1 MTQIVRKFI
10 LLSIVLVIILSIFM
24 YLLNQKKENFSI
36 RDINGRRG
44 KYMRKCIGSS
54 NNGLNS
60 KQQKCINEA
69 FQNQYL
75 INKVANNLDITN
87 IPIENTISH
96 IINQIP
102 KWSKD
107 NSDIEDIMDDPPI
120 RIQFKKINLDT
131 FHLKFKDP
139 LNLSKYEKDFKKV
152 LENDI
157 HKLSIMFIN
166 MNKEEKKNFKKLL
179 LTNAFIALKLY
190 INEEK
195 LFILPRH
202 DFLQDNITMRP
213 DDNDQLLIHINSNT
227 KKSKKDN
234 YKLHNISIERINN
247 EVDLKFS
254 DISMD
259 IGLFN
264 LGNKNEF
271 IKFKNIKVT
280 NNKY

>member
-10 LLSIVLVIILSIFM
+10 LLSIVLVIFLSIFL
-24 YLLNQKKENFSI
+24 YFINQKKENFSI

-60 KQQKCINEA
+60 KRQKCINEA
-69 FQNQYL
+69 FQN
-75 INKVANNLDITN
+75 KDITTQVAENVDVSN
-87 IPIENTISH
+87 ISVDNVMSH

-102 KWSKD
+102 NWSKD
-107 NSDIEDIMDDPPI
+107 NSNIEDILDDPPI
-120 RIQFKKINLDT
+120 EIQYKKINLDT
-131 FHLKFKDP
+131 FHLKFKNP

-157 HKLSIMFIN
+157 SKLSMMYNN
-166 MNKEEKKNFKKLL
+166 MNKQEKKNFKKLL
-179 LTNAFIALKLY
+179 LKNGFIALKLHV
-190 INEEK
+190 NEEQT
-195 LFILPRH
+195 FILPRQ
-202 DFLQDNITMRP
+202 DFLKKNITLRP
-213 DDNDQLLIHINSNT
+213 DDNDQLLIHINTNT
-227 KKSKKDN
+227 EKSKKGN
-234 YKLHNISIERINN
+234 YKLHNISIERIND

-264 LGNKNEF
+264 LGDKSEF
-271 IKFKNIKVT
+271 IKFKNVKVI
-280 NNKY
+280 NK

>member
-10 LLSIVLVIILSIFM
+10 LLSIILVIVLSTFLYFI
-24 YLLNQKKENFSI
+24 NQKKENFSI

-60 KQQKCINEA
+60 KRQDCINEA
-69 FQNQYL
+69 FQN
-75 INKVANNLDITN
+75 KDITTQVAEN
-87 IPIENTISH
+87 IDVTNISVDNIMSH

-102 KWSKD
+102 NWSKD
-107 NSDIEDIMDDPPI
+107 NSNIENILDDPPI
-120 RIQFKKINLDT
+120 EIQYKKINLDT
-131 FHLKFKDP
+131 FHLKFKNP
-139 LNLSKYEKDFKKV
+139 LNLSKYEKEFKKV

-157 HKLSIMFIN
+157 SKLSMMYNN
-166 MNKEEKKNFKKLL
+166 MNKEEKINFKKLL
-179 LTNAFIALKLY
+179 LKNSFIALKLHV
-190 INEEK
+190 NEEQT
-195 LFILPRH
+195 FILPRQ
-202 DFLQDNITMRP
+202 DFLKKNITLRP
-213 DDNDQLLIHINSNT
+213 DDNDQLLIYINTNT
-227 KKSKKDN
+227 EKSKKGN

-264 LGNKNEF
+264 LGDKSEF
-271 IKFKNIKVT
+271 IKFKNIKVI
-280 NNKY
+280 NK

>member
-10 LLSIVLVIILSIFM
+10 LLSIILVIVLSTFLYFI
-24 YLLNQKKENFSI
+24 NQKKENFSI

-60 KQQKCINEA
+60 KRQDCINEA
-69 FQNQYL
+69 FQN
-75 INKVANNLDITN
+75 KDITTQVAEN
-87 IPIENTISH
+87 IDVTNISVDNIMSH

-102 KWSKD
+102 NWSKD
-107 NSDIEDIMDDPPI
+107 NSNIENILDDPPI
-120 RIQFKKINLDT
+120 EIQYKKINLDT
-131 FHLKFKDP
+131 FHLKFKNP
-139 LNLSKYEKDFKKV
+139 LNLSKYEKEFKKV

-157 HKLSIMFIN
+157 SKLSMMYNN
-166 MNKEEKKNFKKLL
+166 MNKEEKINFKKLL
-179 LTNAFIALKLY
+179 LKNGFIALKLHV
-190 INEEK
+190 NEEQT
-195 LFILPRH
+195 FILPRQ
-202 DFLQDNITMRP
+202 DFLKKNITLRP
-213 DDNDQLLIHINSNT
+213 DDNDQLLIYINTNT
-227 KKSKKDN
+227 EKSKKGN

-264 LGNKNEF
+264 LGDKSEF
-271 IKFKNIKVT
+271 IKFKNIKVI
-280 NNKY
+280 NK

>member
-10 LLSIVLVIILSIFM
+10 LLSIILVIVLSTFL
-24 YLLNQKKENFSI
+24 YFFNQKKENFSI

-60 KQQKCINEA
+60 NRQKCITEA
-69 FQNQYL
+69 FQN
-75 INKVANNLDITN
+75 KDITTQVAENVDVSN
-87 IPIENTISH
+87 ISVDNVMSH

-102 KWSKD
+102 NWSKN
-107 NSDIEDIMDDPPI
+107 NSNIEDILDDPPI
-120 RIQFKKINLDT
+120 EIQYKKINLDT
-131 FHLKFKDP
+131 FHLKFKNP

-157 HKLSIMFIN
+157 SKLSMMYNN
-166 MNKEEKKNFKKLL
+166 MNKKEKKNFKKLL
-179 LTNAFIALKLY
+179 LKNGFIALKLNV
-190 INEEK
+190 NEEQT
-195 LFILPRH
+195 FILPRQ
-202 DFLQDNITMRP
+202 DFLKKNITLRP
-213 DDNDQLLIHINSNT
+213 DDNDQLLIHINTNT
-227 KKSKKDN
+227 EKSKKGN
-234 YKLHNISIERINN
+234 YKLHNISIERIND

-264 LGNKNEF
+264 LGDKSEF
-271 IKFKNIKVT
+271 IKFKNVKVI
-280 NNKY
+280 NK

>member
-10 LLSIVLVIILSIFM
+10 LLSIILVIVLSTFL
-24 YLLNQKKENFSI
+24 YFFNQKKENFSI

-60 KQQKCINEA
+60 NRQKCITEA
-69 FQNQYL
+69 FQN
-75 INKVANNLDITN
+75 KDITTQVAENVDVSN
-87 IPIENTISH
+87 ISVDNVMSH

-102 KWSKD
+102 NWSKN
-107 NSDIEDIMDDPPI
+107 NSNIEDILDDPPI
-120 RIQFKKINLDT
+120 EIQYKKINLDT
-131 FHLKFKDP
+131 FHLKFKNP

-157 HKLSIMFIN
+157 SKLSMMYNN
-166 MNKEEKKNFKKLL
+166 MNKQEKKNFKKLL
-179 LTNAFIALKLY
+179 LKNGFIALKLHV
-190 INEEK
+190 NEVQT
-195 LFILPRH
+195 FILPRQ
-202 DFLQDNITMRP
+202 DFLKKNITLRP
-213 DDNDQLLIHINSNT
+213 DDNDQLLIHINTNT
-227 KKSKKDN
+227 EKSKKGN
-234 YKLHNISIERINN
+234 YKLHNISIERIND

-264 LGNKNEF
+264 LGDKSEF
-271 IKFKNIKVT
+271 IKFKNVKVI
-280 NNKY
+280 NK